1 MITGNKGE
9 WSEVYAL
16 LKIIADKQLF
26 AGDSDL
32 NKIESL
38 IFPIIKVL
46 RDESNGT
53 FEFSYENDL
62 VLIKNN
68 VEEFRI
74 SIIEFQE
81 KANLLN
87 IPNLNLKELSMG
99 MSGDLETAIA

>member
-38 IFPIIKVL
+38 NA
-46 RDESNGT
+46 RNT
-53 FEFSYENDL
+53 RTNW
-62 VLIKNN
+62 
-68 VEEFRI
+68 
-74 SIIEFQE
+74 
-81 KANLLN
+81 
-87 IPNLNLKELSMG
+87 
-99 MSGDLETAIA
+99 

>member
-53 FEFSYENDL
+53 FEF
-62 VLIKNN
+62 
-68 VEEFRI
+68 
-74 SIIEFQE
+74 
-81 KANLLN
+81 
-87 IPNLNLKELSMG
+87 
-99 MSGDLETAIA
+99 